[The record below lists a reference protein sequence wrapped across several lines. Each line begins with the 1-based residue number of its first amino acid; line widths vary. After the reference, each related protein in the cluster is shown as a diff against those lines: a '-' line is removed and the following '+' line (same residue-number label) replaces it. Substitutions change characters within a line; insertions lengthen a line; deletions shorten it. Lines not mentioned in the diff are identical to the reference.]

1 MLYYEILQ
9 LELRLRL
16 KLEKTSRISM
26 ESITVVKIIHW
37 IQHTKKNKKEK
48 NKEKNGKKL
57 YQLVN
62 KAIYGK
68 KMEKVRNR
76 TDVKLVK
83 NKKGYLKCI
92 SN

>member
-9 LELRLRL
+9 LGLRLRL
-16 KLEKTSRISM
+16 KLEKTSRIRM
-26 ESITVVKIIHW
+26 ESITMVKIIYW

-48 NKEKNGKKL
+48 NKEKNEKKL

-68 KMEKVRNR
+68 EMEKVRNR
-76 TDVKLVK
+76 TDVKLIK
-83 NKKGYLKCI
+83 NKKGYLKYI